1 LEELLPYYEQELALF
16 GRHAKDFAQLYPKIA
31 SRLLMSG
38 EAVED
43 PHIERLI
50 QAFSLIA
57 ARINKKL
64 NDGYGDFT
72 ASLFEVL
79 YPDYL
84 RPFPSC
90 SIAAMDTGQRL
101 NQLTEPVFAERGTM
115 LQSKAIRGV
124 HCRFRTV
131 YPVRLLPIELTQLKF
146 NSVIPDEF
154 SGKFNASI
162 KLSFHSLTDGFDWQ
176 HIINEPLRLFMDTD
190 ASSVARLREVLL
202 DNKHACRMTL
212 GNQHQTFAQ
221 TPFKQVGFQSN
232 ESILPKEPRAQQAYR
247 LITEYFAFPE
257 KFNFVD
263 LDLHGLKPLANST
276 SKTLSVELFF
286 KLDLTDMT
294 QLKAF
299 EQLHKSHLRLFCTPV
314 VNLFKRPAEPI
325 RINHQQREYPLI
337 VDVRQ
342 PSSYEIYSIDRVHHV
357 RETPNGQTVL
367 EIHPFYSLNH
377 HQSSAKNHYY
387 HMVRDSLIASNNPG
401 FECQV
406 MMMDRTF
413 NPSEIQ
419 IEVLSVDITCT
430 NRQLASQLPYGQQGG
445 DLFQEQSGAFRQ
457 VQLLRKPTT
466 SYRFDHA
473 GEGRWRLVSHLSL
486 NALSF
491 AQEDAALLR
500 EMFTLYDLPQTNHNR
515 KQIEGLA
522 WVKSTPTTTRIAA
535 HPYPLFVRGLEI
547 QIGLHEDHFIGT
559 GMWLLGDLLSHV
571 MGLQVGLNSFV
582 QVVLKS
588 ADHSRELRRC
598 PPRNGLRA
606 LV

>member
-16 GRHAKDFAQLYPKIA
+16 GRHAKDFAKLYPKIA

-64 NDGYGDFT
+64 NDGYSDFT

-101 NQLTEPVFAERGTM
+101 NQLTEPLLAERGTM

-124 HCRFRTV
+124 NCRFRTV
-131 YPVRLLPIELTQLKF
+131 YPVKLIPIELEQVKF
-146 NSVIPDEF
+146 STAIDDAF

-162 KLSFHSLTDGFDWQ
+162 RLNFNVLTEGFNWQ
-176 HIINEPLRLFMDTD
+176 HLLNEPLRLFMDTD
-190 ASSVARLREVLL
+190 ASSVARLRDVLL
-202 DNKHACRMTL
+202 DHKNACRISN
-212 GNQHQTFAQ
+212 GNQKHTLLQ
-221 TPFKQVGFQSN
+221 TPFKQVGFQPH
-232 ESILPKEPRAQQAYR
+232 ESILPIEPRAQQAYR

-257 KFNFVD
+257 KFNFID
-263 LDLHGLKPLANST
+263 LDLQSLKPFINST
-276 SKTLSVELFF
+276 AQTFSVELFF
-286 KLDLTDMT
+286 KLDLTDIT
-294 QLKAF
+294 KLKAF
-299 EQLHKSHLRLFCTPV
+299 EQLSARHLRLFCTPV

-325 RINHQQREYPLI
+325 RIDHRQMEYPLI
-337 VDVRQ
+337 ADVRE
-342 PSSYEIYSIDRVHHV
+342 PASYEIYSIDRVHHV
-357 RETPNGQTVL
+357 RETQSAQTTA

-377 HQSSAKNHYY
+377 HQSAAKNHYY
-387 HMVRDSLIASNNPG
+387 HVVRDSLIASNNPG
-401 FECQV
+401 FECQL
-406 MMMDRTF
+406 MLMDREF
-413 NPSEIQ
+413 NPAMTQ

-430 NRQLASQLPYGQQGG
+430 NRHLASQLPYGQLGG

-457 VQLLRKPTT
+457 VQLLRKPTQT
-466 SYRFDHA
+466 YRFDHA

-491 AQEDAALLR
+491 AQEDAHLLR
-500 EMFTLYDLPQTNHNR
+500 EMMTLYDLPQTNHNR
-515 KQIEGLA
+515 KQIEGIA
-522 WVKSTPTTTRIAA
+522 WVKSTPITSRIAA
-535 HPYPLFVRGLEI
+535 NPYPLFVRGLEI
-547 QIGLHEDHFIGT
+547 QIGLHDDHFVGIGT
-559 GMWLLGDLLSHV
+559 WLIGDLLSHV

>member
-1 LEELLPYYEQELALF
+1 MEELLPYYEQELALF

-64 NDGYGDFT
+64 NDGYSDFT

-101 NQLTEPVFAERGTM
+101 NQLTEPLLAERGTM

-124 HCRFRTV
+124 NCRFRTI
-131 YPVRLLPIELTQLKF
+131 YPVKLMPIELSQLKF
-146 NSVIPDEF
+146 STAIDDEF
-154 SGKFNASI
+154 SGKFNSSI
-162 KLSFHSLTDGFDWQ
+162 KLTFNILTDAFNWQ
-176 HIINEPLRLFMDTD
+176 DLLNEPLRLFIDAD

-202 DNKHACRMTL
+202 DNKHGCRL
-212 GNQHQTFAQ
+212 EIGNQRQTLPH
-221 TPFKQVGFQSN
+221 TPFMQVGYQAN
-232 ESILPKEPRAQQAYR
+232 ESILPIEPRAQQAYR

-263 LDLHGLKPLANST
+263 LDFQALKPFANST
-276 SKTLSVELFF
+276 AKTVTVELFF
-286 KLDLTDMT
+286 KLDMTDMT
-294 QLKAF
+294 KLKAF
-299 EQLHKSHLRLFCTPV
+299 EQISKQHIRLFCTPV

-325 RINHQQREYPLI
+325 RIDHRQMQYPLI
-337 VDVRQ
+337 ADVRQ
-342 PSSYEIYSIDRVHHV
+342 PASYEIYSIDRVHHV
-357 RETPNGQTVL
+357 RETQSGQSTS

-377 HQSSAKNHYY
+377 HQSYAKNHYY
-387 HMVRDSLIASNNPG
+387 HVVRDSLVASNNPG

-406 MMMDRTF
+406 MIMDREF
-413 NPSEIQ
+413 NPAETQ
-419 IEVLSVDITCT
+419 IEVLSVDIACT
-430 NRQLASQLPYGQQGG
+430 NRHLAGQLPYGQQGG

-457 VQLLRKPTT
+457 VQLLRKPTQT
-466 SYRFDHA
+466 HRFDHA

-491 AQEDAALLR
+491 AQEDAALLK
-500 EMFTLYDLPQTNHNR
+500 EMLTLYDLPQTNHNR
-515 KQIEGLA
+515 KQIEGIA
-522 WVKSTPTTTRIAA
+522 WIKSAQTTSRIAA

-547 QIGLHEDHFIGT
+547 QIGLYEDHFVGIGT
-559 GMWLLGDLLSHV
+559 WLIGDLLSHV

-588 ADHSRELRRC
+588 ADDSRELRRC

>member
-1 LEELLPYYEQELALF
+1 MEELLPYYEQELALF

-43 PHIERLI
+43 PHVERLI

-64 NDGYGDFT
+64 NDGYSDFT

-101 NQLTEPVFAERGTM
+101 NQLTEPLLAERGTQ

-131 YPVRLLPIELTQLKF
+131 YPVRLLPIELAQVQF
-146 NSVIPDEF
+146 NSVIHDEF

-162 KLSFHSLTDGFDWQ
+162 KLNFHSLSDVFDWQ
-176 HIINEPLRLFMDTD
+176 HLLNESLRLFMDTD

-202 DNKHACRMTL
+202 DHKHVCRVEL
-212 GNQHQTFAQ
+212 GDQRQILAQ
-221 TPFKQVGFQSN
+221 TPFKQVGFQAN
-232 ESILPKEPRAQQAYR
+232 ESILPIEPRAQQAYR

-257 KFNFVD
+257 KFNFID
-263 LDLHGLKPLANST
+263 LDLQALKPFSRST
-276 SKTLSVELFF
+276 SKTLTVELFF
-286 KLDLTDMT
+286 KIDMTDMVK
-294 QLKAF
+294 LKAF
-299 EQLHKSHLRLFCTPV
+299 EQLNKNHLRLFCTPV

-325 RINHQQREYPLI
+325 RIDHKQMEYPLI
-337 VDVRQ
+337 ADVRQ
-342 PSSYEIYSIDRVHHV
+342 PASYEIYSIDRVHHV
-357 RETPNGQTVL
+357 RETQSGQTAY

-377 HQSSAKNHYY
+377 HQSAAKNHYY
-387 HMVRDSLIASNNPG
+387 HLVRDSLVASNNPG
-401 FECQV
+401 FECQI
-406 MMMDRTF
+406 MIMDQEF
-413 NPSEIQ
+413 NPSETQ

-430 NRQLASQLPYGQQGG
+430 NRHLASQLPYGQQGG

-457 VQLLRKPTT
+457 VQLLRKPTS

-491 AQEDAALLR
+491 AQEDAALIR
-500 EMFTLYDLPQTNHNR
+500 EMLTLYDLPQTNQNR
-515 KQIEGLA
+515 KQIEGISSIK
-522 WVKSTPTTTRIAA
+522 VEPTTTRIAA

-547 QIGLHEDHFIGT
+547 HIGLHEDHFVGT
-559 GMWLLGDLLSHV
+559 GTWLFGDLLSHV

-582 QVVLKS
+582 QVVLKN
-588 ADHSRELRRC
+588 ADHTRELRRC

>member
-1 LEELLPYYEQELALF
+1 MEELLPYYEQELALF

-50 QAFSLIA
+50 QAFSLIT

-64 NDGYGDFT
+64 NDGYSDFT

-101 NQLTEPVFAERGTM
+101 NQLTEQLLAERGTM
-115 LQSKAIRGV
+115 LQSKTIRGV
-124 HCRFRTV
+124 NCRFRTV
-131 YPVRLLPIELTQLKF
+131 YPVKLMPIEITDFKF
-146 NSVIPDEF
+146 SSTIDHEF
-154 SGKFNASI
+154 SGRFNSSI
-162 KLSFHSLTDGFDWQ
+162 KLSLNRLVDTFDWQ
-176 HIINEPLRLFMDTD
+176 HLLREPLRLFMDTD
-190 ASSVARLREVLL
+190 ASSITRLRETLL
-202 DNKHACRMTL
+202 DDKHICCIKLGDQRQISAKTL
-212 GNQHQTFAQ
+212 
-221 TPFKQVGFQSN
+221 FKQVGFQPD
-232 ESILPKEPRAQQAYR
+232 ESILPIEPRAQQAYR

-263 LDLHGLKPLANST
+263 LDLQALKSFSHST
-276 SKTLSVELFF
+276 SKTLTIELFF
-286 KLDLTDMT
+286 KTDMT
-294 QLKAF
+294 DIVKLKAF
-299 EQLHKSHLRLFCTPV
+299 EQLSKNHLRLFCTPI

-325 RINHQQREYPLI
+325 RIDHKQMEYPLI
-337 VDVRQ
+337 ADVRQ
-342 PSSYEIYSIDRVHHV
+342 PASYEIYSIDRVHHV
-357 RETPNGQTVL
+357 RETQNGESTH

-377 HQSSAKNHYY
+377 HQSKAQNHYY
-387 HMVRDSLIASNNPG
+387 HVVRDSLVASTNPG
-401 FECQV
+401 FECKL
-406 MMMDRTF
+406 MMMDREF
-413 NPSEIQ
+413 NPSEAQ
-419 IEVLSVDITCT
+419 IEVISIDITCT
-430 NRQLASQLPYGQQGG
+430 NRNLASQLPYGQQGG

-457 VQLLRKPTT
+457 IELLRKPTA

-486 NALSF
+486 NTLSF
-491 AQEDAALLR
+491 AQEDATLLR
-500 EMFTLYDLPQTNHNR
+500 EMLTLYDLPQTNQNR
-515 KQIEGLA
+515 KQIEGISS
-522 WVKSTPTTTRIAA
+522 VKVMPITTRISA

-547 QIGLHEDHFIGT
+547 QIGLHEDHFVGAGT
-559 GMWLLGDLLSHV
+559 WLFGDLLSHI
-571 MGLQVGLNSFV
+571 MGLQVSLNSFV
-582 QVVLKS
+582 QVVLKT
-588 ADHSRELRRC
+588 ADHTRELRRC